1 MNVSLPVPS
10 VVQSVS
16 FSVLT
21 ADDVRR
27 ISVKQI
33 TNSVLL
39 DDLNRPNVGGLYDP
53 ALGPVYKQDMC
64 VVLSGYLCEFT
75 SHSCIAA

>member
-1 MNVSLPVPS
+1 MNVSLAVPS

-21 ADDVRR
+21 TEDVRR

-33 TNSVLL
+33 TNPVLL
-39 DDLNRPNVGGLYDP
+39 DDLNRPNVGGLYDH

-64 VVLSGYLCEFT
+64 VSPLKYLYEFT
-75 SHSCIAA
+75 SNT